1 MSVWFLPYFKFIVGI
16 SLGLWVSFF
25 PQVASNAI
33 ELTAPIDGEVL
44 KGNVT
49 ISGNTSVIGFESY
62 DLLFSFENGSNDG
75 DRFLITQS
83 RSKVENGVL
92 GTWDTAKITDGD
104 YRLFLVVHYED
115 DKPETVFV
123 RDLRIRNY
131 SPVEVDSE
139 AEQNQT
145 EGTETVFLE
154 PPITEPEKEEPTL
167 FSSMMRGMLYTVIV
181 IVVLGVLLFVYTQ
194 KRRRR

>member
-1 MSVWFLPYFKFIVGI
+1 MSVWFLHYFKFIVGI
-16 SLGLWVSFF
+16 SLGLWFSFF
-25 PQVASNAI
+25 PQAASNAV

-83 RSKVENGVL
+83 KSKVENGVL
-92 GTWDTAKITDGD
+92 GTWDTAKVTDGD

-123 RDLRIRNY
+123 RDLRVRNY
-131 SPVEVDSE
+131 SPVEVESE

-145 EGTETVFLE
+145 EATETVFLE
-154 PPITEPEKEEPTL
+154 TPTPESEETEPTL
-167 FSSMMRGMLYTVIV
+167 FGSMLRGMLYTVIA
-181 IVVLGVLLFVYTQ
+181 IVVIGVLIFGYTQ
-194 KRRRR
+194 KRRHR

>member
-1 MSVWFLPYFKFIVGI
+1 MSIWFLHSIKFIVGI
-16 SLGLWVSFF
+16 SLGLWFSFF
-25 PQVASNAI
+25 PQAASNTI
-33 ELTAPIDGEVL
+33 ELTAPVDSEVL

-49 ISGNTSVIGFESY
+49 IYGNTSVIGFESY
-62 DLLFSFENGSNDG
+62 ELLFSFENGSNDG

-92 GTWDTAKITDGD
+92 GTWDTAKVTDGD

-115 DKPETVFV
+115 DKPETVFI

-131 SPVEVDSE
+131 SPVEVESE
-139 AEQNQT
+139 AAQDLT
-145 EGTETVFLE
+145 EATETVFLE
-154 PPITEPEKEEPTL
+154 TPVPEPEKTEQTL
-167 FSSMMRGMLYTVIV
+167 FGSMMRGMLYTVIV